1 MRVGQTIGL
10 GSNARHRNGPASC
23 DTGGPFLFPVP
34 RPLPAS
40 PESAIAAVCPR
51 PGALQRPAEA
61 TAETVCPRG
70 LEFDDGEA
78 WNAPRRRSWPADR
91 LNTGPEPDDGELRSS
106 RKRKGRGLAVSEAA
120 DSGVVGHRR
129 GPRGATGRRV
139 NRTRAQL
146 EFGRLARCERPSR
159 QAKSR
164 SGAELSRRWGA
175 MTNQNPID
183 GFSYVDGYDSPQES
197 SAEPVPLFTGN
208 IDARG
213 AWRVLEDRV
222 GPGDELA

>member
-1 MRVGQTIGL
+1 M
-10 GSNARHRNGPASC
+10 GPPVC

-106 RKRKGRGLAVSEAA
+106 RKRKGRGLAVSE
-120 DSGVVGHRR
+120 RL
-129 GPRGATGRRV
+129 PRTGRSGRSRR
-139 NRTRAQL
+139 NRREGLVRTGAQL
-146 EFGRLARCERPSR
+146 EFGRLARCERPPG

-175 MTNQNPID
+175 MTNQTPID

-197 SAEPVPLFTGN
+197 SAGPLPLFTGN